1 MLAREEE
8 EFEMY
13 QEFDRLRY
21 EQEKHIYSNFA
32 YGQNYRLMPEEEVP
46 DYIKIKE
53 EKKKT
58 VLGRRRNYRDFYNVK
73 PDIDESSEEERKSKK
88 RAAQRLKRRRR
99 AKAKAKIKLNTI
111 TLNDNN
117 LKIKKVKSIK
127 LTLNDNN
134 KNGSNVKVTNQ
145 IEKDDIFVDSD
156 D

>member
-21 EQEKHIYSNFA
+21 EQEKHIYQNFA
-32 YGQNYRLMPEEEVP
+32 YGVNYRLMPEEEVP

-53 EKKKT
+53 EKKKP

-73 PDIDESSEEERKSKK
+73 PDIDESSEEERKAKK
-88 RAAQRLKRRRR
+88 KAAQRQKRRRR
-99 AKAKAKIKLNTI
+99 AKARAKAKNTA
-111 TLNDNN
+111 TAGKDQVQVNQGSSQPTQQ
-117 LKIKKVKSIK
+117 LK
-127 LTLNDNN
+127 
-134 KNGSNVKVTNQ
+134 KNGQSINGKNKVL
-145 IEKDDIFVDSD
+145 KDDIFVDSD